1 MTEFVREATHGL
13 LPLGIDPQQ
22 HTGSFGG
29 CGAEFVQLL
38 IVRPTRK
45 EVDAPASFI
54 HDEHHQIRELI
65 AELINFRATAFCD

>member
-1 MTEFVREATHGL
+1 L
-13 LPLGIDPQQ
+13 LLYGIDLLQ
-22 HTGSFGG
+22 HIGPL
-29 CGAEFVQLL
+29 AAAVQNIVQLL

-45 EVDAPASFI
+45 EADAPGSFI